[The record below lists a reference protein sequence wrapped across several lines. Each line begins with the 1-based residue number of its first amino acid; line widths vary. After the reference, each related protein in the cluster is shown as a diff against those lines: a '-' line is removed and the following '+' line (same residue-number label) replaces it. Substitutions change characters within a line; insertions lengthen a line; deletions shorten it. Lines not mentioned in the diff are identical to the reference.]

1 MSETQA
7 TSRTIDLLAQR
18 TQHVP
23 RGISNAVALFVE
35 SAQGAEVT
43 DIEGN
48 RYLDFAG
55 GIGVQNIGHGNSQVV
70 EAVKAQAEKFLHTCF
85 SVMMY
90 EPYIQLAEKMNAL
103 IPGDFPKK
111 TMFLNS
117 GAEAIENAVKI
128 ARYATKRSAVIT
140 FDGAYHGRTLLTM
153 TMTSKVEGYKK
164 GFGPFAPEIYKVP
177 YAYCYRCPIGLQYPT
192 CEVACAGLLKQALKV
207 GVAAESVAA
216 VVIEPVQGEGGF
228 IVPPPEYLPK
238 IAEICRAENIPLI
251 VDEVQTG
258 FGRTGRMFAMQ
269 HGGVEADMVVTAK
282 SLAAGLPLSAV
293 TGRAEMMDAPPPGG
307 LGGTY
312 SGNPVALAAALAVL
326 EVFEQND
333 IEGWG
338 QRIGQ
343 RIISRFQEM
352 QQRFPAIGD
361 VRGLGAMVAMELV
374 KDRQTK
380 EPDKELAQFISRYAQ
395 EHGLILIRAGL
406 YDNVIRVLVPLV
418 ATDEQLERGL
428 DIIQAAL
435 EAGS

>member
-1 MSETQA
+1 
-7 TSRTIDLLAQR
+7 
-18 TQHVP
+18 
-23 RGISNAVALFVE
+23 
-35 SAQGAEVT
+35 
-43 DIEGN
+43 
-48 RYLDFAG
+48 
-55 GIGVQNIGHGNSQVV
+55 
-70 EAVKAQAEKFLHTCF
+70 
-85 SVMMY
+85 
-90 EPYIQLAEKMNAL
+90 
-103 IPGDFPKK
+103 
-111 TMFLNS
+111 
-117 GAEAIENAVKI
+117 
-128 ARYATKRSAVIT
+128 
-140 FDGAYHGRTLLTM
+140 
-153 TMTSKVEGYKK
+153 
-164 GFGPFAPEIYKVP
+164 
-177 YAYCYRCPIGLQYPT
+177 LQYPT

-207 GVAAESVAA
+207 GIAAESEAA

-251 VDEVQTG
+251 IDEVQTG

-380 EPDKELAQFISRYAQ
+380 EPNKELAQFISRYAQ